1 MKFKN
6 PFENKTE
13 VKENYENKT
22 DQKNKLIPFILFA
35 IVMAFIFFPAAVAI
49 TYFLLKRGDNASEI
63 DEDKYNSTLLNNETF
78 FDKYVSRAI
87 TILFTL
93 FTFGYSIIFL
103 FLLIINGTKNVS
115 AWAYRSFI
123 THCLYFLLPLF
134 AIIVLLYFYNF
145 GENTIGY
152 AYLLMTNRIQGITSH
167 LKPQGFD
174 GFQINKE
181 IPYVWFNNVLDYFV
195 TRFNITN
202 FVEEINKYTKE
213 EVHKTNSEPSEY
225 SNIEMKRTD
234 DDIIKTIYD
243 FKKKMAH
250 AVLDKY
256 YMGHA
261 VITGLVAVLCG
272 MYVISEHERPSK

>member
-1 MKFKN
+1 MKFIN

-22 DQKNKLIPFILFA
+22 GQKNKLIPFILFA
-35 IVMAFIFFPAAVAI
+35 IVMTFICFPSAVVI
-49 TYFLLKRGDNASEI
+49 TYFLLKRGDNASYI
-63 DEDKYNSTLLNNETF
+63 DNDEYDKTLLNNETF

-87 TILFTL
+87 TVLFTL
-93 FTFGYSIIFL
+93 FTIGYSVVFL

-115 AWAYRSFI
+115 AWAYRSLV
-123 THCLYFLLPLF
+123 THFLYFLLPLF

-152 AYLLMTNRIQGITSH
+152 AYLLMTNRIQGITTH
-167 LKPQGFD
+167 LKPQGFYV
-174 GFQINKE
+174 FPNPE

-202 FVEEINKYTKE
+202 FVEEIEKFVGKTKSTDYSDIEFSSTSE
-213 EVHKTNSEPSEY
+213 EEKQLLKKT
-225 SNIEMKRTD
+225 
-234 DDIIKTIYD
+234 
-243 FKKKMAH
+243 MAH

-272 MYVISEHERPSK
+272 MYVISEHERPSKGITG

>member
-35 IVMAFIFFPAAVAI
+35 IVMAFICFPSAVVI

-63 DEDKYNSTLLNNETF
+63 DKHTYDSTLLINETF

-87 TILFTL
+87 IILFTL
-93 FTFGYSIIFL
+93 FTFGYSVVFL

-115 AWAYRSFI
+115 AWAYRSLI

-152 AYLLMTNRIQGITSH
+152 AYLLMTSRINQITSF

-174 GFQINKE
+174 VFPNKE

-195 TRFNITN
+195 TRYNITN
-202 FVEEINKYTKE
+202 FVEEIEKFVGETKS
-213 EVHKTNSEPSEY
+213 TDY
-225 SNIEMKRTD
+225 SNIEISSTSEDEKQLLK
-234 DDIIKTIYD
+234 KT
-243 FKKKMAH
+243 MAH

-272 MYVISEHERPSK
+272 MYVISEHERPNKGITG

>member
-35 IVMAFIFFPAAVAI
+35 IVMTFIFFPSAVAI

-63 DEDKYNSTLLNNETF
+63 DKHTYDSTLLNNKTF

-115 AWAYRSFI
+115 AWTYRSLF
-123 THCLYFLLPLF
+123 THFLYFLLPLF
-134 AIIVLLYFYNF
+134 ATIVLLYFYNF

-152 AYLLMTNRIQGITSH
+152 AYLLMTSRINQITSF

-174 GFQINKE
+174 DFPNKE

-202 FVEEINKYTKE
+202 FVDEIDKF
-213 EVHKTNSEPSEY
+213 VGQTNSTDYPDIKFSSTSEGTPTR
-225 SNIEMKRTD
+225 EG
-234 DDIIKTIYD
+234 IKQLLKMT
-243 FKKKMAH
+243 MAH

-272 MYVISEHERPSK
+272 MYVISKHERPSKGVTG